1 MMLVISVLLALVP
14 LLGIAWIVL
23 YGSVTTVDGLFM
35 SLILAAMSG
44 IVGLNILI
52 ELRKR
57 GSGKQSSAT
66 ATSTA
71 SGGLRQRGKVESVQ
85 FYESGVGQPN
95 KSVVTLSDGGR
106 VEPAGARGR
115 HAECLA
121 RRPEGSSHVPQ
132 GKRTQRAGGCRLPLR
147 VPAGSRHH
155 VDYEGNPGEANFPA
169 PRCLAQ
175 LRYKF

>member
-23 YGSVTTVDGLFM
+23 YGSITTVDGLFM

-57 GSGKQSSAT
+57 GTGKQSSAT

-71 SGGLRQRGKVESVQ
+71 AGGLRQQGKVQSVQ

-95 KSVVTLSDGGR
+95 KSVVTLSDR
-106 VEPAGARGR
+106 GASN
-115 HAECLA
+115 LLVL
-121 RRPEGSSHVPQ
+121 EGDM
-132 GKRTQRAGGCRLPLR
+132 RNALPVGQKVLVTFR
-147 VPAGSRHH
+147 KESGHNVLVD
-155 VDYEGNPGEANFPA
+155 VDYP
-169 PRCLAQ
+169 
-175 LRYKF
+175 

>member
-1 MMLVISVLLALVP
+1 MMLVISVLLALIP

-44 IVGLNILI
+44 IVGLNVLI
-52 ELRKR
+52 ELKKQR
-57 GSGKQSSAT
+57 SGGQSFAT
-66 ATSTA
+66 ATST

-106 VEPAGARGR
+106 ASNLLVF
-115 HAECLA
+115 
-121 RRPEGSSHVPQ
+121 EGDM
-132 GKRTQRAGGCRLPLR
+132 RNALPVGQKVDVTFRKESGHNVL
-147 VPAGSRHH
+147 VD
-155 VDYEGNPGEANFPA
+155 VDYA
-169 PRCLAQ
+169 
-175 LRYKF
+175 